1 LTGVLNKFGIEYFLE
16 REYKMKL
23 KKKRV
28 VQLLEQLEQIES
40 EAKALEKKYEKRLK
54 KIHPENHKSALNLIH
69 YLALRNTDIREL
81 QDTLGQLG
89 ISRLGRAESHVMAS
103 IAAVKNLLNKILKK
117 EPEEVE
123 KPAISFKKGKK
134 VLRTNTSSLLGKKL
148 KGSKVRIMVTLPTD
162 AADDYKFIK
171 KLVTSGMNSA
181 RVNCAHDDTEVWKR
195 MIDKINK
202 AKKQTGRNVKVCM
215 DLGGPKLRT
224 GSMRPGPKVV
234 HLQPE
239 RDLIGKV
246 TSPSEVWL
254 APQGTEPQDEDAMI
268 IPVSNDWLKL
278 LKKDSIITFTDSRN
292 KNCKLKIN
300 KKRSA
305 SWIAK
310 CYDSAYITT
319 GTVLTIKSENEEEEK
334 TTEVGEMLPL
344 EEKIILKI
352 GDKLILHKD
361 PIPGDPAEFD
371 NDGNLII
378 PAHISCTLPEVFNDV
393 KIGEPIIL
401 DDGKIEGQIKSVDSE
416 RVEVEITY
424 AKEEGAK
431 LKADKGINLPESKLS
446 ISGLTE
452 KDKEDLKFIAQYA
465 DVVNVSF
472 VNNAQDVFELLVELK
487 ELNAEHLGIILKIE
501 TQSGFKNLPAILLA
515 AMRHHP
521 IGVMI
526 ARGDLAIECGW
537 KELAQT
543 QEEILWICEAAHIP
557 IVWATQVL
565 ETMAKKGRPSRAEI
579 TDAASAEQAECVM
592 LNKGP
597 HIFEVIKILDEIL
610 ISMQDYHEKKAPM
623 LPPLKML
630 KPDIPKD
637 EEEKK
642 INEVS

>member
-1 LTGVLNKFGIEYFLE
+1 
-16 REYKMKL
+16 MKL

-28 VQLLEQLEQIES
+28 AEIFEQLEQIES
-40 EAKALEKKYEKRLK
+40 EAKDLEKKYEKRLK
-54 KIHPENHKSALNLIH
+54 KIHPANHKSALNLIH

-103 IAAVKNLLNKILKK
+103 IAAVKNLLTKILKK
-117 EPEEVE
+117 EQFEEE
-123 KPAISFKKGKK
+123 KPPVSFKKGRKI
-134 VLRTNTSSLLGKKL
+134 LRANTSTLLGKKL
-148 KGSKVRIMVTLPTD
+148 KGSKVRIMVTLPTE
-162 AADDYKFIK
+162 AADDYRYIK
-171 KLVTSGMNSA
+171 KLVSSGMNSA
-181 RVNCAHDDTEVWKR
+181 RINCAHDDTEVWKR
-195 MIDKINK
+195 MIEKLHK
-202 AKKQTGRNVKVCM
+202 AKSQTGRNVKVCM

-224 GSMRPGPKVV
+224 GTMRPGPKVV

-254 APQGTEPQDEDAMI
+254 APQGTEPEDEEDMI
-268 IPVSNDWLKL
+268 IPVSNDWLKS

-292 KNCKLKIN
+292 KNCKLKID
-300 KKRSA
+300 KKRDSG
-305 SWIAK
+305 WMAK
-310 CYDSAYITT
+310 CYDSAYVTT
-319 GTVLTIKSENEEEEK
+319 GTVLTIKNENEGEEL

-344 EEKIILKI
+344 EEKIILKV

-361 PIPGDPAEFD
+361 TIPGDPAEYD
-371 NDGNLII
+371 DEGNLVI
-378 PAHISCTLPEVFNDV
+378 PAHISCTLPEVFSDV
-393 KIGEPIIL
+393 NVGEPIIL
-401 DDGKIEGQIKSVDSE
+401 DDGKIEGKIKSVDSE
-416 RVEVEITY
+416 RIEVTVTY

-446 ISGLTE
+446 ISGLTP
-452 KDKEDLKFIAQYA
+452 KDKEDLKFVAQYA

-472 VNNAQDVFELLVELK
+472 VNNTQDVFELLAELK
-487 ELNAEHLGIILKIE
+487 ELNAQHLGIILKIE
-501 TQSGFKNLPAILLA
+501 TQSGFKNLPAILLT
-515 AMRHHP
+515 AMRHYP
-521 IGVMI
+521 LGVMI

-543 QEEILWICEAAHIP
+543 QEEILWLCEAAHIP

-610 ISMQDYHEKKAPM
+610 SSMQDYHEKKAPM

-630 KPDIPKD
+630 KPDIQKEE

-642 INEVS
+642 VS

>member
-1 LTGVLNKFGIEYFLE
+1 
-16 REYKMKL
+16 MKL
-23 KKKRV
+23 KKKRIIE
-28 VQLLEQLEQIES
+28 LLEQLEQIEY
-40 EAKALEKKYEKRLK
+40 EAKALEKKYEKQLK
-54 KIHPENHKSALNLIH
+54 KIHPENQKSALNLIH
-69 YLALRNTDIREL
+69 YLALRNQDIRDL
-81 QDTLGQLG
+81 QNTLGQLG
-89 ISRLGRAESHVMAS
+89 ISRLGRAESHVLAS
-103 IAAVKNLLNKILKK
+103 ITAVKNLLNKILKK
-117 EPEEVE
+117 AQLEEE
-123 KPAISFKKGKK
+123 KPLISFKKGKK
-134 VLRTNTSSLLGKKL
+134 YIRKNTTALLGKKL
-148 KGSKVRIMVTLPTD
+148 KGSKVRIMVTLPGD
-162 AADDYKFIK
+162 AADDKKFIK

-181 RVNCAHDDTEVWKR
+181 RINCAHDDTEVWKR
-195 MIDKINK
+195 MIDKIHK
-202 AKKQTGRNVKVCM
+202 AKNQTGRNVKICM

-239 RDLIGKV
+239 RNLIGKV
-246 TSPSEVWL
+246 TSPSLVWL
-254 APQGTEPQDEDAMI
+254 APEGTEPEDDDLI
-268 IPVSNDWLKL
+268 IPVSIEWLRS
-278 LKKDSIITFTDSRN
+278 LKRDSVIKFTDSRN

-300 KKRSA
+300 KKRGKG
-305 SWIAK
+305 WMAK
-310 CYDSAYITT
+310 CFDSAYIKT
-319 GTVLTIKSENEEEEK
+319 GTVFTLNTDNEMEEK
-334 TTEVGEMLPL
+334 TTEVGEILPL
-344 EEKIILKI
+344 EEKIILKV

-361 PIPGDPAEFD
+361 PIPGDPAEYD
-371 NDGNLII
+371 NEGNLVI

-393 KIGEPIIL
+393 KVSEPIIL
-401 DDGKIEGQIKSVDSE
+401 DDGKIEGKIKSVESDQI
-416 RVEVEITY
+416 EVEITY

-452 KDKEDLKFIAQYA
+452 KDKEDLKFVAEHA

-472 VNNAQDVFELLVELK
+472 VNNAQDVFELLAELIQ
-487 ELNAEHLGIILKIE
+487 LNADHLGIIIKIE

-537 KELAQT
+537 KELAKT
-543 QEEILWICEAAHIP
+543 QEEILWLCEAAHIP

-579 TDAASAEQAECVM
+579 TDAASAERAECVM

-610 ISMQDYHEKKAPM
+610 SSMQDYHEKKAPM

-630 KPDIPKD
+630 KPDISK
-637 EEEKK
+637 EEGDKVTLKEIKPR
-642 INEVS
+642 

>member
-1 LTGVLNKFGIEYFLE
+1 
-16 REYKMKL
+16 MKL
-23 KKKRV
+23 KKRRIV
-28 VQLLEQLEQIES
+28 ELLEQLEQIES

-54 KIHPENHKSALNLIH
+54 KIHPANQKSALNLIH
-69 YLALRNTDIREL
+69 YLALRNQDIREL

-103 IAAVKNLLNKILKK
+103 IAAVKNLLNKILKNEK
-117 EPEEVE
+117 IEEE
-123 KPAISFKKGKK
+123 KPVVSFKKGRKI
-134 VLRTNTSSLLGKKL
+134 LRANTSSLLGKKL

-195 MIDKINK
+195 MIDKIHK
-202 AKKQTGRNVKVCM
+202 AKSQTGRNVKVCM

-254 APQGTEPQDEDAMI
+254 APQGTEPEDDDMI
-268 IPVSNDWLKL
+268 IPVSSDWLKSV
-278 LKKDSIITFTDSRN
+278 KKDSIITFTDSRN
-292 KNCKLKIN
+292 KNCKLKVA
-300 KKRSA
+300 KKRSPG
-305 SWIAK
+305 WMAK
-310 CYDSAYITT
+310 SYDSAYVTT
-319 GTVLTIKSENEEEEK
+319 GTVLTIKDDNEAEEK

-344 EEKIILKI
+344 EEKIILKV

-393 KIGEPIIL
+393 KVGEPIIL
-401 DDGKIEGQIKSVDSE
+401 DDGKIEGEIKSVNSE
-416 RVEVEITY
+416 RIEVEITY

-446 ISGLTE
+446 ISGLTD
-452 KDKEDLKFIAQYA
+452 KDKEDLKFVAQYA

-472 VNNAQDVFELLVELK
+472 VNNANDVFILLDELK
-487 ELNAEHLGIILKIE
+487 KLNAEHLGIILKIE

-543 QEEILWICEAAHIP
+543 QEEILWISEAAHIP

-630 KPDIPKD
+630 KPSIS
-637 EEEKK
+637 EEEKTNK
-642 INEVS
+642 VS

>member
-1 LTGVLNKFGIEYFLE
+1 
-16 REYKMKL
+16 MKL
-23 KKKRV
+23 KKRRV
-28 VQLLEQLEQIES
+28 TEILEQLEQIEN
-40 EAKALEKKYEKRLK
+40 EAKALEKKYEKRFR
-54 KIHPENHKSALNLIH
+54 KIHPANQKSALNLIH
-69 YLALRNTDIREL
+69 YLALRNQDIREL

-117 EPEEVE
+117 EKIE
-123 KPAISFKKGKK
+123 KAKPPVSFKKGRKK
-134 VLRTNTSSLLGKKL
+134 LSANTSALFGKKL
-148 KGSKVRIMVTLPTD
+148 KGSKVRIMVTLPSV

-181 RVNCAHDDTEVWKR
+181 RVNCAHDDAEVWKR

-202 AKKQTGRNVKVCM
+202 IKTQTGRNVKICM

-224 GSMRPGPKVV
+224 GPMRPGPKVV

-254 APQGTEPQDEDAMI
+254 APQGTEKEDEDELI
-268 IPVSNDWLKL
+268 IPVSRDWLRG
-278 LKKDSIITFTDSRN
+278 LKKGSTISFTDSRN
-292 KNCKLKIN
+292 KNCKLKIDR
-300 KKRSA
+300 KRDSG
-305 SWIAK
+305 WMAK
-310 CYDSAYITT
+310 CYDSAYVTT
-319 GTVLTIKSENEEEEK
+319 GTVLTIKKENNSEELS
-334 TTEVGEMLPL
+334 TEVGEMLPL
-344 EEKIILKI
+344 EEKIILKV
-352 GDKLILHKD
+352 GDKLIIHKD
-361 PIPGDPAEFD
+361 DIPGDPAEYD
-371 NDGNLII
+371 DEGNLVI
-378 PAHISCTLPEVFNDV
+378 PAHISCTLPEVFSDV
-393 KIGEPIIL
+393 KVGEPIIL
-401 DDGKIEGQIKSVDSE
+401 DDGKIEGQIKSIDSE
-416 RVEVEITY
+416 RIEVEVTY
-424 AKEEGAK
+424 TKEGGAK

-446 ISGLTE
+446 ISGLTL
-452 KDKEDLKFIAQYA
+452 KDKEDLKFIVKHA

-472 VNNAQDVFELLVELK
+472 VNNSQDVFDLLEELK
-487 ELNAEHLGIILKIE
+487 KLNGEHIGIILKIE
-501 TQSGFKNLPAILLA
+501 TQSGFKNLPAILLT
-515 AMRHHP
+515 AMRRHP

-543 QEEILWICEAAHIP
+543 QEEILWLCEAAHIP

-610 ISMQDYHEKKAPM
+610 SSMQDYHEKKAPM

-630 KPDIPKD
+630 KPEIPK
-637 EEEKK
+637 EEEM
-642 INEVS
+642 NAT

>member
-1 LTGVLNKFGIEYFLE
+1 
-16 REYKMKL
+16 MKL

-28 VQLLEQLEQIES
+28 VELLEQLEQIED

-54 KIHPENHKSALNLIH
+54 KIHPTNQKSALNLIH
-69 YLALRNTDIREL
+69 YLALRNQDIREL

-103 IAAVKNLLNKILKK
+103 VAAVKNLLNKILKNENIK
-117 EPEEVE
+117 VE
-123 KPAISFKKGKK
+123 KPPVSFKKGRKI
-134 VLRTNTSSLLGKKL
+134 LRTNTSSLLGKKL

-195 MIDKINK
+195 MIDKIHK
-202 AKKQTGRNVKVCM
+202 AKTQTGRNVKVCM

-254 APQGTEPQDEDAMI
+254 APQGTEPEDENDMI
-268 IPVSNDWLKL
+268 IPVSNDWIKS

-292 KNCKLKIN
+292 KKCKLKID
-300 KKRSA
+300 KKRGTG
-305 SWIAK
+305 WMAK
-310 CYDSAYITT
+310 CYDSAYVTT
-319 GTVLTIKSENEEEEK
+319 GTVLTIKTEDGVKENA
-334 TTEVGEMLPL
+334 TEVGEMLPL
-344 EEKIILKI
+344 EEKIILKV

-361 PIPGDPAEFD
+361 PAQGDPAEFD
-371 NDGNLII
+371 DEGNLVT

-393 KIGEPIIL
+393 KVGEPIIL
-401 DDGKIEGQIKSVDSE
+401 DDGKIEGEIKSVNSE
-416 RVEVEITY
+416 RIEVSITY

-452 KDKEDLKFIAQYA
+452 KDKEDLKFVAKFA

-472 VNNAQDVFELLVELK
+472 VNNAQDVFELLAELNK
-487 ELNAEHLGIILKIE
+487 LNAEHLGIILKIE
-501 TQSGFKNLPAILLA
+501 TKSGVKNLPAILLA
-515 AMRHHP
+515 AMRHHA

-543 QEEILWICEAAHIP
+543 QEEILWLCEAAHIP

-610 ISMQDYHEKKAPM
+610 SSMQDYHEKKAPM

-630 KPDIPKD
+630 KPDISKD
-637 EEEKK
+637 GEEKK
-642 INEVS
+642 VS

>member
-1 LTGVLNKFGIEYFLE
+1 
-16 REYKMKL
+16 MKL
-23 KKKRV
+23 KKRRV
-28 VQLLEQLEQIES
+28 TEILEQLEQIEN
-40 EAKALEKKYEKRLK
+40 EAKALEEKYEKRLK
-54 KIHPENHKSALNLIH
+54 KIHPANQKSASNLIH
-69 YLALRNTDIREL
+69 YLALRNQDIRDL
-81 QDTLGQLG
+81 QNTLGQLG

-103 IAAVKNLLNKILKK
+103 IAAVKNLLNKILKN
-117 EPEEVE
+117 E
-123 KPAISFKKGKK
+123 KIEKAKPPVSFKKGRKI
-134 VLRTNTSSLLGKKL
+134 LRANTSALFGKKL
-148 KGSKVRIMVTLPTD
+148 KGSKVRIMVTLPSD

-202 AKKQTGRNVKVCM
+202 VKTQTGRNVKICM

-254 APQGTEPQDEDAMI
+254 APQGTETENEDMI
-268 IPVSNDWLKL
+268 IPVSGDWIKL

-292 KNCKLKIN
+292 KHCKLKVG
-300 KKRSA
+300 KRRNPG
-305 SWIAK
+305 WMAK
-310 CYDSAYITT
+310 CYDSAYVTT
-319 GTVLTIKSENEEEEK
+319 GTTLTIKNENNSEEFS
-334 TTEVGEMLPL
+334 TEVGEMLPL
-344 EEKIILKI
+344 EEKIILKV
-352 GDKLILHKD
+352 GDKLIIHKEN
-361 PIPGDPAEFD
+361 IPGDPAEYD
-371 NDGNLII
+371 SEGNLII
-378 PAHISCTLPEVFNDV
+378 PAHISCTLPEVFGDV
-393 KIGEPIIL
+393 RVGEPIIL
-401 DDGKIEGQIKSVDSE
+401 DDGKIEGVIKTVSPE
-416 RVEVEITY
+416 RIEIEVTY
-424 AKEEGAK
+424 AKDEGAK

-446 ISGLTE
+446 ISGLTL
-452 KDKEDLKFIAQYA
+452 KDKEDLEFVARHA
-465 DVVNVSF
+465 NVVNVSF
-472 VNNAQDVFELLVELK
+472 VNNAQDVFELLEELK
-487 ELNAEHLGIILKIE
+487 KLNAEHLGIILKIE

-610 ISMQDYHEKKAPM
+610 SSMQDYHEKKAPM

-630 KPDIPKD
+630 KPELPK

-642 INEVS
+642 AF

>member
-1 LTGVLNKFGIEYFLE
+1 
-16 REYKMKL
+16 MKL
-23 KKKRV
+23 KKRRV
-28 VQLLEQLEQIES
+28 VELLEQLEQIQVAAIES
-40 EAKALEKKYEKRLK
+40 EKKYEK
-54 KIHPENHKSALNLIH
+54 KISKINQQNQKSALNLIH
-69 YLALRNTDIREL
+69 YLALRNQDIREL

-103 IAAVKNLLNKILKK
+103 IVAVTNLLKKILKK
-117 EPEEVE
+117 KQVKDE
-123 KPAISFKKGKK
+123 KPPVSFKKGRKI
-134 VLRTNTSSLLGKKL
+134 LIANTSSLLGKKL
-148 KGSKVRIMVTLPTD
+148 KGSKVRIMVTLPAE
-162 AADDYKFIK
+162 AADDYKYIK

-181 RVNCAHDDTEVWKR
+181 RINCAHDDTEVWKR
-195 MIDKINK
+195 MIDKLRK
-202 AKKQTGRNVKVCM
+202 AKTQTGRNVRICM

-254 APQGTEPQDEDAMI
+254 ALQGTEPEDEKDLI
-268 IPVSNDWLKL
+268 IPVSKEWLKNL
-278 LKKDSIITFTDSRN
+278 NKDSVITFTDSRN
-292 KNCKLKIN
+292 KNCKLKIDI
-300 KKRSA
+300 KRGTG
-305 SWIAK
+305 WIAK
-310 CYDSAYITT
+310 CYDSAYVTT
-319 GTVLTIKSENEEEEK
+319 GTVLTIKNDNEVEERI
-334 TTEVGEMLPL
+334 TEVGEMLPL
-344 EEKIILKI
+344 EEKIILKVR
-352 GDKLILHKD
+352 DKLILHKESV
-361 PIPGDPAEFD
+361 PGDPAEYD
-371 NDGNLII
+371 NEGNLII

-393 KIGEPIIL
+393 KVGEPMIL
-401 DDGKIEGQIKSVDSE
+401 DDGKIEGEIKFVDSE
-416 RVEVEITY
+416 RIEVEITY

-452 KDKEDLKFIAQYA
+452 KDKEDLKFVAQHA

-472 VNNAQDVFELLVELK
+472 VNNAQDVFELLNELK
-487 ELNAEHLGIILKIE
+487 KLNAEHLGIILKIE

-521 IGVMI
+521 LGVMI

-537 KELAQT
+537 KELAQI
-543 QEEILWICEAAHIP
+543 QEEILWLCEAAHIP

-637 EEEKK
+637 EDEKK
-642 INEVS
+642 TNIVS

>member
-1 LTGVLNKFGIEYFLE
+1 
-16 REYKMKL
+16 MKL

-28 VQLLEQLEQIES
+28 IELLEQLGQIED
-40 EAKALEKKYEKRLK
+40 EAKALEKKYEKQLK
-54 KIHPENHKSALNLIH
+54 KIHTANEKSALNLIH
-69 YLALRNTDIREL
+69 YLALRNQDIRKL

-123 KPAISFKKGKK
+123 KPAVTFKKGKK
-134 VLRTNTSSLLGKKL
+134 IIRANTSALLGKKL

-162 AADDYKFIK
+162 AAEDNKFIK

-181 RVNCAHDDTEVWKR
+181 RLNCAHDDTEVWKQ

-202 AKKQTGRNVKVCM
+202 AKKQTGRNVKICM

-254 APQGTEPQDEDAMI
+254 APAGTEPEDENDMI
-268 IPVSNDWLKL
+268 IPASGDWLKIF
-278 LKKDSIITFTDSRN
+278 KKNSIITFTDSRN
-292 KNCKLKIN
+292 KNCKLKIY
-300 KKRSA
+300 KKRKPGWMA
-305 SWIAK
+305 R
-310 CYDSAYITT
+310 CYDSAYVTT
-319 GTVLTIKSENEEEEK
+319 GTVLTIKTEDGVKENA
-334 TTEVGEMLPL
+334 TEVGEMLPL
-344 EEKIILKI
+344 EEKIILKV
-352 GDKLILHKD
+352 GDILILHKD
-361 PIPGDPAEFD
+361 PIPGDPAEYD
-371 NDGNLII
+371 YEGNLVI
-378 PAHISCTLPEVFNDV
+378 PAHISCTLPEVFSDV
-393 KIGEPIIL
+393 QVGEPIIL
-401 DDGKIEGQIKSVDSE
+401 DDGKIEGKIKSVDSE
-416 RVEVEITY
+416 RIEVAVTF

-446 ISGLTE
+446 ISGLTL
-452 KDKEDLKFIAQYA
+452 KDKEDLKFVAQYA

-472 VNNAQDVFELLVELK
+472 VNNAQDVFELLAELK

-501 TQSGFKNLPAILLA
+501 TQSGVENLPAILLA

-610 ISMQDYHEKKAPM
+610 SSMQDYHEKKAPM

-630 KPDIPKD
+630 KPDIPK
-637 EEEKK
+637 EEELEKK
-642 INEVS
+642 VFNFYK

>member
-1 LTGVLNKFGIEYFLE
+1 VES
-16 REYKMKL
+16 
-23 KKKRV
+23 
-28 VQLLEQLEQIES
+28 LLEQLEQIQADAIES
-40 EAKALEKKYEKRLK
+40 EKKYEKKIR
-54 KIHPENHKSALNLIH
+54 KIHQQNQKSALNLIH
-69 YLALRNTDIREL
+69 YLALRNQDIREL

-103 IAAVKNLLNKILKK
+103 ITAVINLLKKILKK
-117 EPEEVE
+117 EQVEEK
-123 KPAISFKKGKK
+123 KPPVSFKKGRKILK
-134 VLRTNTSSLLGKKL
+134 ANTSSLLGKKL
-148 KGSKVRIMVTLPTD
+148 KGSKVRIMVTLPTN

-171 KLVTSGMNSA
+171 KLLTSGMNSA
-181 RVNCAHDDTEVWKR
+181 RINCAHDDTEVWKR

-202 AKKQTGRNVKVCM
+202 AKKQTGRNVRICM

-254 APQGTEPQDEDAMI
+254 TPLGTEPDNDEDMI
-268 IPVSNDWLKL
+268 IPVSTDWLKNL
-278 LKKDSIITFTDSRN
+278 DKGATINFTDSRN
-292 KNCKLKIN
+292 KHCKLKID
-300 KKRSA
+300 KKRGSG
-305 SWIAK
+305 WMAK

-319 GTVLTIKSENEEEEK
+319 GTVLTTKSENEVEENSA
-334 TTEVGEMLPL
+334 EVGEMLPL
-344 EEKIILKI
+344 EEKIILKV

-361 PIPGDPAEFD
+361 PIPGDPAEYD
-371 NDGNLII
+371 DEGRLII
-378 PAHISCTLPEVFNDV
+378 PAHISCTLPEVFSDV
-393 KIGEPIIL
+393 KVGEPIIL
-401 DDGKIEGQIKSVDSE
+401 DDGKIEGEIKSVDLE
-416 RVEVEITY
+416 RIEVEITY
-424 AKEEGAK
+424 AKEEGAR

-446 ISGLTE
+446 ISGLTK
-452 KDKEDLKFIAQYA
+452 KDKEDLKFVVQFA

-472 VNNAQDVFELLVELK
+472 VNNAQDVFELLNELK
-487 ELNAEHLGIILKIE
+487 KLNAENLGIILKIE

-543 QEEILWICEAAHIP
+543 QEEILWLCEAAHIP

-610 ISMQDYHEKKAPM
+610 SSMQDYHEKKAPM

-642 INEVS
+642 QI

>member
-1 LTGVLNKFGIEYFLE
+1 
-16 REYKMKL
+16 MKL
-23 KKKRV
+23 KKRRV
-28 VQLLEQLEQIES
+28 TEILEQLEQIEN
-40 EAKALEKKYEKRLK
+40 EAKVLEKKYEKRLR
-54 KIHPENHKSALNLIH
+54 KIHPANQKSALNLIH
-69 YLALRNTDIREL
+69 YLALRNQDIREL

-117 EPEEVE
+117 EKIERA
-123 KPAISFKKGKK
+123 KPPVSFKKGRKI
-134 VLRTNTSSLLGKKL
+134 LRANTSALFGKKL
-148 KGSKVRIMVTLPTD
+148 KGSKVRIMVTLPSD

-181 RVNCAHDDTEVWKR
+181 RINCAHDTTEVWKR

-202 AKKQTGRNVKVCM
+202 VKTQTGRNVKICM

-254 APQGTEPQDEDAMI
+254 APQGTEPEDDEDMI
-268 IPVSNDWLKL
+268 IPVSIDWLKF
-278 LKKDSIITFTDSRN
+278 LKKDLIIAFTDSRN
-292 KNCKLKIN
+292 KHCKLRID
-300 KKRSA
+300 KKRNSG
-305 SWIAK
+305 WMAK
-310 CYDSAYITT
+310 CYDSAYVTT
-319 GTVLTIKSENEEEEK
+319 GTLLTLKNENNSEDLSTK
-334 TTEVGEMLPL
+334 VGEMLPL
-344 EEKIILKI
+344 EEKIILKV
-352 GDKLILHKD
+352 GDKLIIHKD
-361 PIPGDPAEFD
+361 NIPGDPAEYD
-371 NDGNLII
+371 LEGDLIT
-378 PAHISCTLPEVFNDV
+378 PAHISCTLPEVFGDV
-393 KIGEPIIL
+393 KVGEPMIL
-401 DDGKIEGQIKSVDSE
+401 DDGKIEGVIKTVASDRIE
-416 RVEVEITY
+416 IEVTY

-431 LKADKGINLPESKLS
+431 LKADKGINLPESRLS
-446 ISGLTE
+446 ISGLTL
-452 KDKEDLKFIAQYA
+452 KDKEDLKFVVQHAN
-465 DVVNVSF
+465 VVNVSF
-472 VNNAQDVFELLVELK
+472 VNNAQDVFELLEELK
-487 ELNAEHLGIILKIE
+487 KLNAEHLGIILKIE

-521 IGVMI
+521 TGVMI

-565 ETMAKKGRPSRAEI
+565 ESMAKKGRPSRAEI

-597 HIFEVIKILDEIL
+597 HIFDVIKILDEIL
-610 ISMQDYHEKKAPM
+610 SSMQDYHEKKAPM

-630 KPDIPKD
+630 KPELPK

-642 INEVS
+642 AS

>member
-1 LTGVLNKFGIEYFLE
+1 
-16 REYKMKL
+16 MKL
-23 KKKRV
+23 KRKRV
-28 VQLLEQLEQIES
+28 IELLEQLEQIEN
-40 EAKALEKKYEKRLK
+40 EAKALEKKYKKQLK
-54 KIHPENHKSALNLIH
+54 KIHPANEKSALNLIH

-81 QDTLGQLG
+81 QNTLGQLG

-103 IAAVKNLLNKILKK
+103 IAAVKNLLNKVLKK
-117 EPEEVE
+117 EQKKLE
-123 KPAISFKKGKK
+123 KPEVSFKKGKK
-134 VLRTNTSSLLGKKL
+134 IIRANTSALLGKKL

-181 RVNCAHDDTEVWKR
+181 RVNCAHDDTEVWKQ
-195 MIDKINK
+195 MVDKINK
-202 AKKQTGRNVKVCM
+202 AKKQTGRNVKICM

-254 APQGTEPQDEDAMI
+254 APAGTEPENEDDMI
-268 IPVSNDWLKL
+268 IPVTGDWLKS
-278 LKKDSIITFTDSRN
+278 LKKNSIIVFADSRN
-292 KNCKLKIN
+292 KKCKLKVY
-300 KKRSA
+300 KKRGTG
-305 SWIAK
+305 WMAK
-310 CYDSAYITT
+310 CYDSAYATT
-319 GTVLTIKSENEEEEK
+319 GTVLRIKSDNDAEEK
-334 TTEVGEMLPL
+334 TIEVGEILPL
-344 EEKIILKI
+344 EEKIILKV

-361 PIPGDPAEFD
+361 PVPGDPAEFD
-371 NDGNLII
+371 NEGNLII
-378 PAHISCTLPEVFNDV
+378 PAHISCTLTEVFNDV

-401 DDGKIEGQIKSVDSE
+401 DDGKIEGEIKSVDSE
-416 RVEVEITY
+416 RIEVVITY
-424 AKEEGAK
+424 AKDEGAK
-431 LKADKGINLPESKLS
+431 LRADKGINLPESKLS
-446 ISGLTE
+446 VSGLTK
-452 KDKEDLKFIAQYA
+452 KDKKDLKFVTQFA

-472 VNNAQDVFELLVELK
+472 VNNAQDVFELLTELK
-487 ELNAEHLGIILKIE
+487 KLNAEHLGIILKIE
-501 TQSGFKNLPAILLA
+501 TKSGVKNLPAIVLA

-543 QEEILWICEAAHIP
+543 QEEILWLCEAAHIP

-610 ISMQDYHEKKAPM
+610 SSMQDYHEKKAPM

-630 KPDIPKD
+630 KPDTS
-637 EEEKK
+637 EEKILNK
-642 INEVS
+642 VS